1 MLLSGIEFISY
12 FRLRYMIFFIVN
24 PSYFVFK
31 KKQFRQEI
39 RHLVIDFENVPSGYF
54 DPSENENR
62 GRLLDTISSAFTSV
76 APSELSVLFLVALWT
91 VKCARCKVVFPPNK
105 V

>member
-1 MLLSGIEFISY
+1 MRETAKEISKLNRLQCFSLCKVVLLSGIEFISY

-76 APSELSVLFLVALWT
+76 APS
-91 VKCARCKVVFPPNK
+91 
-105 V
+105 

>member
-1 MLLSGIEFISY
+1 
-12 FRLRYMIFFIVN
+12 MIFFIVN
-24 PSYFVFK
+24 PSYFVFFFK
-31 KKQFRQEI
+31 RFRQEI

-76 APSELSVLFLVALWT
+76 APSESSV
-91 VKCARCKVVFPPNK
+91 CVVFSCTLDGQMCEMQSCFST
-105 V
+105 